1 VTLLRCEY
9 LLLLL
14 GLLVIL
20 AGVILT
26 GCASRSGVGLPAGP
40 PAGAPVA
47 DWAVAIHGGAGT
59 LDRGASAAEQQEHRD
74 ALRAVLAAGRDRLA
88 RGDAALDVCEAVVR
102 MLEDD
107 PHFNAGK
114 GAVFNEKGQHEL
126 DASIM
131 DGSTLACGAVTGVR
145 TVRNPVSLARL
156 VMTKTPHVLL
166 MGDGAEEFAT
176 AMGVERVPNEWFDT
190 DARRHAWQRWR
201 RAQGGTAQVPRR
213 PRDSYGTVGC
223 VARDR
228 QGRLAAATSTG
239 GLTGKKWGRVGDT
252 PVLGAGNWAD
262 GWAAVSGTGIGEEFI
277 RHAVAR
283 TVAARMQFAGESL
296 AAAVDAVVFH
306 TLRKDDGGVIAVD
319 RAGNLSAAYNSEGM
333 YRGLADANGR
343 FEVLMFEQ

>member
-1 VTLLRCEY
+1 VTVLRCEY

-20 AGVILT
+20 AG
-26 GCASRSGVGLPAGP
+26 CASRSGVALPS
-40 PAGAPVA
+40 GAQAAVA
-47 DWAVAIHGGAGT
+47 DWAIAIHGGAGT
-59 LDRGASAAEQQEHRD
+59 LDRSAPAAEQQEYRD
-74 ALRAVLAAGRDRLA
+74 ALRAALTVGRDRLA

-114 GAVFNEKGQHEL
+114 GAVFNEQGKHEL

-131 DGSTLACGAVTGVR
+131 DGSTLACGAVAGVR

-176 AMGVERVPNEWFDT
+176 AMAVERVPNEWFDT
-190 DARRHAWQRWR
+190 EARRRAWERMR
-201 RAQGGTAQVPRR
+201 REQGGTAQARHR
-213 PRDSYGTVGC
+213 PRDGYGTVGC

-262 GWAAVSGTGIGEEFI
+262 GCAAVSGTGTGEEFI

-283 TVAARMQFAGESL
+283 TVAARIQFAGETL

-343 FEVLMFEQ
+343 FEVRVFED